1 MATKWQNEREAIRFP
16 EWIEVLAQLKIG
28 DEAKASVRHGVYAY
42 LRWCK
47 QKRTFACIA
56 TAKTYISEVEAT
68 GNNPGKPALRWFF
81 DAAWKHAQLRLNAE
95 VEGGVAGSTGSS
107 GLQSDGAKGLDSG
120 RMSLRGDGL
129 TGNGGGTWASDG
141 PTGGKRS
148 MEPAVAA
155 NDRGATDWERKLI
168 EVARAR
174 GLSWRTE
181 ETYRGWAV
189 RFAKFIEPRK
199 PWVADGA
206 DVGAFLTDMA
216 VQWRASAS
224 TQRQALNALVFLMQE
239 ALSVHLGELSF
250 RRAAKGASV
259 PMVLSRDEVKRLF
272 AELDGTSRLMA
283 ELAYGSGLRLMELLR
298 LRVHHLDLE
307 RCQLKVFAGKGDKDR
322 LTVVPE
328 SLVEPLRKH
337 VDRLRELFRE
347 DREAKLPGVWL
358 PEGLNKKYPKA
369 GEQWEWQWLFASREA
384 SVDPVS
390 GLRRRH
396 HAVDTTFQRII
407 KKAQVAAKIDKRITP
422 HVLRH
427 SFATHLLESGVDIR
441 TVQDLLGH
449 TSVETTQKYLHVMK
463 KPGLGVR
470 SPLDA

>member
-1 MATKWQNEREAIRFP
+1 MATKWQDEREAVRFP
-16 EWIEVLAQLKIG
+16 EWGVVLAQLKIG
-28 DEAKASVRHGVYAY
+28 EEAKEAVRHGVYAY

-56 TAKTYISEVEAT
+56 TAKSYILEVEAA
-68 GNNPGKPALRWFF
+68 GDNPGKPALRWFF
-81 DAAWKHAQLRLNAE
+81 NEAWNAKTGGLEKTEGGGHKAE
-95 VEGGVAGSTGSS
+95 VKEPVELKVETAAAVP
-107 GLQSDGAKGLDSG
+107 LPVKEQRA
-120 RMSLRGDGL
+120 
-129 TGNGGGTWASDG
+129 
-141 PTGGKRS
+141 
-148 MEPAVAA
+148 MEPGPAA
-155 NDRGATDWERKLI
+155 KDMGANDWERKLV
-168 EVARAR
+168 EALRTK
-174 GLSWRTE
+174 GMSWRTE

-189 RFAKFIEPRK
+189 RFAKFIEPRE
-199 PWVADGA
+199 PQAAGA
-206 DVGAFLTDMA
+206 GDVEAFLTDMA

-224 TQRQALNALVFLMQE
+224 TQRQALNALVFLMQG
-239 ALSVHLGELSF
+239 ALGIHLGELSF
-250 RRAAKGASV
+250 RRAAKGASM
-259 PMVLSRDEVKRLF
+259 PMALSRDEVKRLF
-272 AELDGTSRLMA
+272 EQLEGTSRLMA
-283 ELAYGSGLRLMELLR
+283 ELAYGSGLRLMEMLR

-322 LTVVPE
+322 LTVLPE

-337 VDRLRELFRE
+337 VDRLRELFRA

-358 PEGLNKKYPKA
+358 PEGLNKKYPRA
-369 GEQWEWQWLFASREA
+369 GEQWEWQWLFPSRET

-390 GLRRRH
+390 GVRRRH
-396 HAVDTTFQRII
+396 HAVDSTFQRII
-407 KKAQVAAKIDKRITP
+407 KKAQSAAKIDKRITP

-427 SFATHLLESGVDIR
+427 SFATHLLENGVDIR